1 MLRALRLR
9 SINSAL
15 DQCLLCRCGTVQ
27 SKAAHNFHRCFLER
41 VEERRN
47 TVQIVHTVNYVHIV
61 HCSLQHLLCLVLQCL
76 ACLALSPEH
85 HAALGQAN
93 VVDAL
98 LPLLLPS
105 DEYYYTNHST
115 RYARY
120 IKCARTRLSVFA
132 PLLLCSS
139 VSVYDTGV
147 RVLLSS
153 GCGRRII

>member
-1 MLRALRLR
+1 M
-9 SINSAL
+9 
-15 DQCLLCRCGTVQ
+15 
-27 SKAAHNFHRCFLER
+27 
-41 VEERRN
+41 
-47 TVQIVHTVNYVHIV
+47 
-61 HCSLQHLLCLVLQCL
+61 QHLLCLVLQCL

-120 IKCARTRLSVFA
+120 IKCAA
-132 PLLLCSS
+132 PLLLFSHRCSTS
-139 VSVYDTGV
+139 
-147 RVLLSS
+147 LLLTA
-153 GCGRRII
+153 IIYLQSHFYLFIT